1 MPPGDADRV
10 RRFMLEELPVRGH
23 WVHLGASWEALLEHT
38 NYPPAI
44 RELLGEA
51 LAAAVL
57 MAASLKFAGTLTLQ
71 LTGNGVVRLLVAQ
84 CTHDFRVRGV
94 ARFDTAATTTDFH
107 ALVGDGTLAVTVE
120 TEDNAS
126 RYQGIVPLGGASLSH
141 ALEEYFERSE
151 QIPSRVIL
159 AADGEAVGG
168 LLLQRV
174 ALEGG
179 KASTLEGAAVE
190 ASWDRIREAF
200 VSLDP
205 RAVLRAPVEDTV
217 RAALPGADIRLFS
230 GSAVRFE
237 CRCNPERV
245 AGLLRALG
253 EQETRDVLREQGS
266 VTVTCEFCQRPYV
279 FDSIDVERLF
289 ALAQM
294 APGSDR
300 VN

>member
-1 MPPGDADRV
+1 MGAGSEDRV
-10 RRFMLEELPVRGH
+10 RRFMLEEMPVRGH
-23 WVHLGASWEALLEHT
+23 WVHVGASWVALLEHA
-38 NYPPAI
+38 NYPPAV
-44 RELLGEA
+44 RSLLGEA

-57 MAASLKFAGTLTLQ
+57 MAASLKFDGTLTLQ
-71 LTGNGVVRLLVAQ
+71 LSGNGVVRLLVAQ
-84 CTHDFRVRGV
+84 CTHDFRIRGV
-94 ARFDTAATTTDFH
+94 ARFDETALTTDFH

-126 RYQGIVPLGGASLSH
+126 RYQGVVPLAGASLAH

-151 QIPSRVIL
+151 QIPSRVLL
-159 AADGEAVGG
+159 AADSGSIGG

-179 KASTLEGAAVE
+179 KQLDMAESAVD

-200 VSLDP
+200 AALEP
-205 RAVLRAPVEDTV
+205 LAVLRAPVEEAV
-217 RAALPGADIRLFS
+217 RAALPSADIRLFS

-253 EQETRDVLREQGS
+253 EQETRDVLREQGA

-279 FDSIDVERLF
+279 FDSIDVEKLF
-289 ALAQM
+289 AAAQM